1 MKNLILW
8 DSLILYQIFT
18 TSEAK
23 RDYEQL
29 TWYVRVASRAAER
42 LTGTQERSA
51 KSLNI
56 IEL

>member
-8 DSLILYQIFT
+8 DSLILYQILT

-29 TWYVRVASRAAER
+29 TWYVRVASRVAER
-42 LTGTQERSA
+42 LTGNQEKSA